1 MTNYIIETQQL
12 SKDFSGELS
21 VNQLSIHVKKNEIY
35 GFLGPNGAGKSTTM
49 KMLLGLLQPSHG
61 SIKLFGKD
69 FNSNQIALLSDVGS
83 LIEEPSYYAN
93 LTGYE
98 NLQIIQ
104 KLLKLPKENIDKVL
118 KIVRLYEQ
126 KDKLVKNYSL
136 GMKQRLGIALAIVK
150 FPKLLILDEPT
161 NGLDPAGIQE
171 IRELI
176 KSLPQRYD
184 MTVIISSHILSEIEQ
199 MATTVGI
206 INCGKLLFEGNLAEL
221 EEDEKYLFETSDDF
235 TAETLLAS
243 KGFEINKETGLI
255 LNNYNKVSIAA
266 AVRLLV
272 DNGIDIYQ
280 VRMVRKSLEEVFLD
294 MTGRGKGSVL

>member
-1 MTNYIIETQQL
+1 MNNYIIETKQL
-12 SKDFSGELS
+12 SKDFSGEAA
-21 VNQLSIHVKKNEIY
+21 VNQLSIHVRKNEIY
-35 GFLGPNGAGKSTTM
+35 GFLGPNGAGKSTAM
-49 KMLLGLLQPSHG
+49 KMLLGLLQPTHG
-61 SIKLFGKD
+61 SIRLFDKNFD
-69 FNSNQIALLSDVGS
+69 SNQIALLSSVGS

-98 NLQIIQ
+98 NLEIIQ
-104 KLLKLPKENIDKVL
+104 RLLKLPKENIDKVL
-118 KIVRLYEQ
+118 KIVKLYEQ

-136 GMKQRLGIALAIVK
+136 GMKQRLGIALAIIK

-176 KSLPQRYD
+176 KSLPQKYD

-206 INCGKLLFEGNLAEL
+206 INKGKLLFEGQLTEL
-221 EEDEKYLFETSDDF
+221 EEDEKYLFETSDD
-235 TAETLLAS
+235 TLAEQLLMR
-243 KGFEINKETGLI
+243 KGFELEENQSIVLKD
-255 LNNYNKVSIAA
+255 YNKANIAA
-266 AVRLLV
+266 AVKVLV
-272 DNGIDIYQ
+272 ANDIDIYQ

-294 MTGRGKGSVL
+294 MTGREGGVL

>member
-1 MTNYIIETQQL
+1 MNDYILETNQL

-49 KMLLGLLQPSHG
+49 KMLLGLLQPTQG
-61 SIKLFGKD
+61 SIKLFGKNFD
-69 FNSNQIALLSDVGS
+69 SNQIALLSSVGS

-98 NLQIIQ
+98 NLEIIQ
-104 KLLKLPKENIDKVL
+104 RLLKLPKENIDKVL
-118 KIVRLYEQ
+118 KIVKLHEQ

-176 KSLPQRYD
+176 KSLPQKYD

-206 INCGKLLFEGNLAEL
+206 INKGKLLFEGKLAEL
-221 EEDEKYLFETSDDF
+221 EEDEKYLFETSDDAL
-235 TAETLLAS
+235 AEQLLMQ
-243 KGFEINKETGLI
+243 KGFELEENQDLI
-255 LNNYNKVSIAA
+255 LIDYNKANIAA
-266 AVRLLV
+266 AVKLLV
-272 DNGIDIYQ
+272 ANNIDIYQ
-280 VRMVRKSLEEVFLD
+280 VRMVRKSLEEIFLD
-294 MTGRGKGSVL
+294 MTGREGGVL

>member
-1 MTNYIIETQQL
+1 MNNYIIETKQL
-12 SKDFSGELS
+12 SKDFSGEAA
-21 VNQLSIHVKKNEIY
+21 VNQLSIHVRKNEIY
-35 GFLGPNGAGKSTTM
+35 GFLGSNGAGKSTTM
-49 KMLLGLLQPSHG
+49 KMLLGLLQPTHG
-61 SIKLFGKD
+61 SIRLFDKNFD
-69 FNSNQIALLSDVGS
+69 SNQIALLSSVGS

-98 NLQIIQ
+98 NLEIIQ
-104 KLLKLPKENIDKVL
+104 RLLKLPKENIDKVL
-118 KIVRLYEQ
+118 KIVKLYEQ

-136 GMKQRLGIALAIVK
+136 GMKQRLGIALAIIK

-176 KSLPQRYD
+176 KSLPQKYD

-206 INCGKLLFEGNLAEL
+206 INKGKLLFEGQLTEL
-221 EEDEKYLFETSDDF
+221 EEDEKYLFETSDDAL
-235 TAETLLAS
+235 AEQLLMR
-243 KGFEINKETGLI
+243 KGFELEENQSIVLKD
-255 LNNYNKVSIAA
+255 YNKANIAA
-266 AVRLLV
+266 AVKVLV
-272 DNGIDIYQ
+272 ANDIDIYQ

-294 MTGRGKGSVL
+294 MTGREGGVL

>member
-1 MTNYIIETQQL
+1 MNNYIIETEQL
-12 SKDFSGELS
+12 SKDFSGELA
-21 VNQLSIHVKKNEIY
+21 VNQLSIHVRKNEIY
-35 GFLGPNGAGKSTTM
+35 GFLGPNGAGKSTVM
-49 KMLLGLLQPSHG
+49 KMLLGLLQPTHG
-61 SIKLFGKD
+61 SIKLFNKN
-69 FNSNQIALLSDVGS
+69 FKSNQNALLSNVGS

-104 KLLKLPKENIDKVL
+104 RLLKLPKENIDKVL
-118 KIVRLYEQ
+118 KIVKLYDQ

-176 KSLPQRYD
+176 KSLPQKYD

-206 INCGKLLFEGNLAEL
+206 INKGKLLFEGRLADL
-221 EEDEKYLFETSDDF
+221 EEDEKYLFETNDD
-235 TAETLLAS
+235 ARAKKMLIS
-243 KGFEINKETGLI
+243 KGFILDDEKELIINDKRKA
-255 LNNYNKVSIAA
+255 NIAFA
-266 AVRLLV
+266 IRLLV
-272 DNGIDIYQ
+272 KNDIDIYQ
-280 VRMVRKSLEEVFLD
+280 VRMVRKSLEDVFLD
-294 MTGRGKGSVL
+294 MTGRKGGVS

>member
-1 MTNYIIETQQL
+1 MNNYIIETKQL
-12 SKDFSGELS
+12 RKDFSGEAA
-21 VNQLSIHVKKNEIY
+21 VNQLSIHVRKNEIY
-35 GFLGPNGAGKSTTM
+35 GFLGPNGAGKSTAM
-49 KMLLGLLQPSHG
+49 KMLLGLLQPTHG
-61 SIKLFGKD
+61 SIRLFDKNFD
-69 FNSNQIALLSDVGS
+69 SNQIALLSSVGS

-98 NLQIIQ
+98 NLEIIQ
-104 KLLKLPKENIDKVL
+104 RLLKLPKENIDKVL
-118 KIVRLYEQ
+118 KIVKLYEQ

-136 GMKQRLGIALAIVK
+136 GMKQRLGIALAIIK

-176 KSLPQRYD
+176 KSLPQKYD

-206 INCGKLLFEGNLAEL
+206 INKGKLLFEGQLTEL
-221 EEDEKYLFETSDDF
+221 EEDEKYLFETSDDAL
-235 TAETLLAS
+235 AEQLLMR
-243 KGFEINKETGLI
+243 KGFELEENQSIVLKD
-255 LNNYNKVSIAA
+255 YNKTNIAA
-266 AVRLLV
+266 AVKVLV
-272 DNGIDIYQ
+272 ANDIDIYQ

-294 MTGRGKGSVL
+294 MTGREGGVL

>member
-1 MTNYIIETQQL
+1 MNNYIIETKQL
-12 SKDFSGELS
+12 SKNFSGEVA
-21 VNQLSIHVKKNEIY
+21 VNQLSIHVRKNEIY
-35 GFLGPNGAGKSTTM
+35 GFLGPNGAGKSTAM
-49 KMLLGLLQPSHG
+49 KMLLGLLQPTHG
-61 SIKLFGKD
+61 SIRLFDKNFD
-69 FNSNQIALLSDVGS
+69 SNQIALLSSVGS

-98 NLQIIQ
+98 NLEIIQ
-104 KLLKLPKENIDKVL
+104 RLLKLPKENIDKVL
-118 KIVRLYEQ
+118 KIVKLYEQ

-136 GMKQRLGIALAIVK
+136 GMKQRLGIALAIIK

-176 KSLPQRYD
+176 KSLPQKYD

-206 INCGKLLFEGNLAEL
+206 INKGKLLFEGQLTEL
-221 EEDEKYLFETSDDF
+221 EEDEKYLFETSDDAL
-235 TAETLLAS
+235 AEQLLMR
-243 KGFEINKETGLI
+243 KGFELEENQSIVLKD
-255 LNNYNKVSIAA
+255 YNKANIAA
-266 AVRLLV
+266 AVKVLV
-272 DNGIDIYQ
+272 ANDIDMYQ

-294 MTGRGKGSVL
+294 MTGREGGVL

>member
-1 MTNYIIETQQL
+1 MNNYIIETKQL
-12 SKDFSGELS
+12 SKDFSGEAA
-21 VNQLSIHVKKNEIY
+21 VNQLSIHVRKNEIY

-49 KMLLGLLQPSHG
+49 KMLLGLLQPTHG
-61 SIKLFGKD
+61 SIRLFDKNFD
-69 FNSNQIALLSDVGS
+69 SNQIALLSSVGS

-98 NLQIIQ
+98 NLEIIQ
-104 KLLKLPKENIDKVL
+104 RLLKLPKENIDKVL
-118 KIVRLYEQ
+118 KIVKLYEQ

-136 GMKQRLGIALAIVK
+136 GMKQRLGIALAIIK

-176 KSLPQRYD
+176 KSLPQKYD

-206 INCGKLLFEGNLAEL
+206 INKGKLLFEGQLTEL
-221 EEDEKYLFETSDDF
+221 EEDEKYLFETSDDAL
-235 TAETLLAS
+235 AEQLLMR
-243 KGFEINKETGLI
+243 KGFELEENQSIVLKD
-255 LNNYNKVSIAA
+255 YNKTNIAA
-266 AVRLLV
+266 AVKVLV
-272 DNGIDIYQ
+272 ANDIDIYQ

-294 MTGRGKGSVL
+294 MTGREGGVL

>member
-1 MTNYIIETQQL
+1 MNNYIIETKQL
-12 SKDFSGELS
+12 SKDFSGEAA
-21 VNQLSIHVKKNEIY
+21 VNQLSIHVRKNEIY
-35 GFLGPNGAGKSTTM
+35 GFLGPNGAGKSTAM
-49 KMLLGLLQPSHG
+49 KMLLGLLQPTHG
-61 SIKLFGKD
+61 SIRLFDKNFD
-69 FNSNQIALLSDVGS
+69 SNQIALLSSVGS

-98 NLQIIQ
+98 NLEIIQ
-104 KLLKLPKENIDKVL
+104 RLLKLPKENIDKVL
-118 KIVRLYEQ
+118 KIVKLYEQ

-136 GMKQRLGIALAIVK
+136 GMKQRLGIALAIIK

-176 KSLPQRYD
+176 KSLPQKYD

-206 INCGKLLFEGNLAEL
+206 INKGKLLFEGQLTEL
-221 EEDEKYLFETSDDF
+221 EEDEKYLFETSDDAL
-235 TAETLLAS
+235 AEQLLMR
-243 KGFEINKETGLI
+243 KGFELEENQSIVLKD
-255 LNNYNKVSIAA
+255 YNKTNIAV
-266 AVRLLV
+266 AVKVLV
-272 DNGIDIYQ
+272 ANDIDIYQ

-294 MTGRGKGSVL
+294 MTGREGGVL

>member
-1 MTNYIIETQQL
+1 MNNYIIETKQL
-12 SKDFSGELS
+12 SKDFSGEAA
-21 VNQLSIHVKKNEIY
+21 VNQLSIHVRKNEIY
-35 GFLGPNGAGKSTTM
+35 GFLGPNGAGKSTAM
-49 KMLLGLLQPSHG
+49 KMLLGLLQPTHG
-61 SIKLFGKD
+61 SIRLFDKNFD
-69 FNSNQIALLSDVGS
+69 SNQIALLSSVGS

-98 NLQIIQ
+98 NLEIIQ
-104 KLLKLPKENIDKVL
+104 RLLKLPKENIDKVL
-118 KIVRLYEQ
+118 KIVKLYEQ

-136 GMKQRLGIALAIVK
+136 GMKQRLGIALAIIK

-176 KSLPQRYD
+176 KSLPQKYD

-206 INCGKLLFEGNLAEL
+206 INKGKLLFEGQLTEL
-221 EEDEKYLFETSDDF
+221 EEDEKYLFETSDDAL
-235 TAETLLAS
+235 AEQLLMR
-243 KGFEINKETGLI
+243 KGFELEENQSIVLKD
-255 LNNYNKVSIAA
+255 YNKTNIAA
-266 AVRLLV
+266 AVKVLV
-272 DNGIDIYQ
+272 ANDIDIYQ

-294 MTGRGKGSVL
+294 MTGREGGVL

>member
-1 MTNYIIETQQL
+1 MNNYIIETKQL
-12 SKDFSGELS
+12 SKDFSGEAA
-21 VNQLSIHVKKNEIY
+21 VNQLSIHVRKNEIY
-35 GFLGPNGAGKSTTM
+35 GFLGPNGAGKSTAM
-49 KMLLGLLQPSHG
+49 KMLLGLLQPTHG
-61 SIKLFGKD
+61 SIRLFDKNFD
-69 FNSNQIALLSDVGS
+69 SNQIALLSSVGS

-98 NLQIIQ
+98 NLEIIQ
-104 KLLKLPKENIDKVL
+104 RLLKLPKENIDKVL
-118 KIVRLYEQ
+118 KIVKLYEQ

-136 GMKQRLGIALAIVK
+136 GMKQRLGIALAIIK

-176 KSLPQRYD
+176 KSLPQKYD

-206 INCGKLLFEGNLAEL
+206 INKGKLLFEGQLTEL
-221 EEDEKYLFETSDDF
+221 EEDEKYLFETSDDAL
-235 TAETLLAS
+235 AEQLLMR
-243 KGFEINKETGLI
+243 KGFELEENQSIVLKD
-255 LNNYNKVSIAA
+255 YNKTNIAA
-266 AVRLLV
+266 AVKVLV
-272 DNGIDIYQ
+272 TNDIDIYQ

-294 MTGRGKGSVL
+294 MTGREGGVL

>member
-1 MTNYIIETQQL
+1 MNNYIVETNQL
-12 SKDFSGELS
+12 SKDFSGEVA
-21 VNQLSIHVKKNEIY
+21 VNQLSIHIRKNEIY
-35 GFLGPNGAGKSTTM
+35 GFLGPNGAGKSTAM

-61 SIKLFGKD
+61 SIKLFGKT
-69 FNSNQIALLSDVGS
+69 FNSNQISLLSNVGS

-98 NLQIIQ
+98 NLEIIQ
-104 KLLKLPKENIDKVL
+104 RLLKLPKENIDKVL
-118 KIVRLYEQ
+118 KIVKLYEQ

-136 GMKQRLGIALAIVK
+136 GMKQRLGIALAIIK

-176 KSLPQRYD
+176 KSLPQKYD

-206 INCGKLLFEGNLAEL
+206 INKGKLLFEGQLTEL
-221 EEDEKYLFETSDDF
+221 EEDEKYLFETSDDAL
-235 TAETLLAS
+235 AEQLLMR
-243 KGFEINKETGLI
+243 KGFELEENQSIVLKD
-255 LNNYNKVSIAA
+255 YNKANIAA
-266 AVRLLV
+266 AVKVLV
-272 DNGIDIYQ
+272 ANDIDIYQ

-294 MTGRGKGSVL
+294 MTGREGGVL

>member
-1 MTNYIIETQQL
+1 MNNYIIETKQL
-12 SKDFSGELS
+12 SKDFSGEAA
-21 VNQLSIHVKKNEIY
+21 VNQLSIHVRKNEIY
-35 GFLGPNGAGKSTTM
+35 GFLGPNGAGKSTAM
-49 KMLLGLLQPSHG
+49 KMLLGLLQPTHG
-61 SIKLFGKD
+61 SIRLFDKNFD
-69 FNSNQIALLSDVGS
+69 SNQIVLLSSVGS

-98 NLQIIQ
+98 NLEIIQ
-104 KLLKLPKENIDKVL
+104 RLLKLPKENIDKVL
-118 KIVRLYEQ
+118 KIVKLYEQ

-136 GMKQRLGIALAIVK
+136 GMKQRLGIALAIIK

-176 KSLPQRYD
+176 KSLPQKYD

-206 INCGKLLFEGNLAEL
+206 INKGKLLFEGQLTEL
-221 EEDEKYLFETSDDF
+221 EEDEKYLFETSDDAL
-235 TAETLLAS
+235 AEQLLMR
-243 KGFEINKETGLI
+243 KGFELEENQSIVLKD
-255 LNNYNKVSIAA
+255 YNKTNIAA
-266 AVRLLV
+266 AVKVLV
-272 DNGIDIYQ
+272 ANDIDIYQ

-294 MTGRGKGSVL
+294 MTGREGGVL

>member
-1 MTNYIIETQQL
+1 MNNYIIETKQL
-12 SKDFSGELS
+12 SKNFSGEAA
-21 VNQLSIHVKKNEIY
+21 VNQLSIHVRKNEIY
-35 GFLGPNGAGKSTTM
+35 GFLGPNGAGKSTAM
-49 KMLLGLLQPSHG
+49 KMLLGLLQPTHG
-61 SIKLFGKD
+61 SIRLFDKNFD
-69 FNSNQIALLSDVGS
+69 SNQIALLSSVGS

-98 NLQIIQ
+98 NLEIIQ
-104 KLLKLPKENIDKVL
+104 RLLKLPKENIDKVL
-118 KIVRLYEQ
+118 KIVKLYEQ

-136 GMKQRLGIALAIVK
+136 GMKQRLGIALAIIK

-176 KSLPQRYD
+176 KSLPQKYD

-206 INCGKLLFEGNLAEL
+206 INKGKLLFEGQLTEL
-221 EEDEKYLFETSDDF
+221 EEDEKYLFETSDDAL
-235 TAETLLAS
+235 AEQLLMR
-243 KGFEINKETGLI
+243 KGFELEENQSIVLKDHNKT
-255 LNNYNKVSIAA
+255 NIAA
-266 AVRLLV
+266 AVKVLV
-272 DNGIDIYQ
+272 ANDIDIYQ

-294 MTGRGKGSVL
+294 MTGREGGVL

>member
-1 MTNYIIETQQL
+1 MNNYIIETKQL
-12 SKDFSGELS
+12 SKDFSGEAA
-21 VNQLSIHVKKNEIY
+21 VNQLSIHVRKNEIY
-35 GFLGPNGAGKSTTM
+35 GFLGPNGAGKSTAM
-49 KMLLGLLQPSHG
+49 KMLLGLLQPTHG
-61 SIKLFGKD
+61 SIRLFDKNFD
-69 FNSNQIALLSDVGS
+69 SNQIALLSSVGS

-98 NLQIIQ
+98 NLEIIQ
-104 KLLKLPKENIDKVL
+104 RLLKLPKENIDKVL
-118 KIVRLYEQ
+118 KIVKLYEQ

-136 GMKQRLGIALAIVK
+136 GMKQRLGIALAIIK

-176 KSLPQRYD
+176 KSLPQKYD

-206 INCGKLLFEGNLAEL
+206 INKGKLLFEGQLTEL
-221 EEDEKYLFETSDDF
+221 EEDEKYLFETSDD
-235 TAETLLAS
+235 ALVEQLLMR
-243 KGFEINKETGLI
+243 KGFELEENQSIVLKD
-255 LNNYNKVSIAA
+255 YNKTNIAA
-266 AVRLLV
+266 AVKVLV
-272 DNGIDIYQ
+272 ANDIDIYQ

-294 MTGRGKGSVL
+294 MTGREGGVL

>member
-1 MTNYIIETQQL
+1 MNNYIIETKQL
-12 SKDFSGELS
+12 SKDFSGEAA
-21 VNQLSIHVKKNEIY
+21 VNQLSIHVRKNEIY
-35 GFLGPNGAGKSTTM
+35 GFLGPNGAGKSTAM
-49 KMLLGLLQPSHG
+49 KMLLGLLQPTHG
-61 SIKLFGKD
+61 SIRLFDKNFD
-69 FNSNQIALLSDVGS
+69 SNQIALLSSVGS

-98 NLQIIQ
+98 NLEIIQ
-104 KLLKLPKENIDKVL
+104 RLLKLPKENIDKVL
-118 KIVRLYEQ
+118 KIVKLYEQ

-136 GMKQRLGIALAIVK
+136 GMKQRLGFALAIIK

-176 KSLPQRYD
+176 KSLPQKYD

-206 INCGKLLFEGNLAEL
+206 INKGKLLFEGQLTEL
-221 EEDEKYLFETSDDF
+221 EEDEKYLFETSDDAL
-235 TAETLLAS
+235 AEQLLMR
-243 KGFEINKETGLI
+243 KGFELEENQSIVLKD
-255 LNNYNKVSIAA
+255 YNKTNIAA
-266 AVRLLV
+266 AVKVLV
-272 DNGIDIYQ
+272 ANDIDIYQ

-294 MTGRGKGSVL
+294 MTGREGGVL

>member
-1 MTNYIIETQQL
+1 MNNYIIETRQL
-12 SKDFSGELS
+12 SKDFSGEAA
-21 VNQLSIHVKKNEIY
+21 VNQLSIHVRKNEIY
-35 GFLGPNGAGKSTTM
+35 GFLGPNGAGKSTAM
-49 KMLLGLLQPSHG
+49 KMLLGLLQPTHG
-61 SIKLFGKD
+61 SIRLFDKNFD
-69 FNSNQIALLSDVGS
+69 SNQIALLSSVGS

-98 NLQIIQ
+98 NLEIIQ
-104 KLLKLPKENIDKVL
+104 RLLKLPKENIDKVL
-118 KIVRLYEQ
+118 KIVKLYEQ

-136 GMKQRLGIALAIVK
+136 GMKQRLGIALAIIK

-176 KSLPQRYD
+176 KSLPQKYD

-206 INCGKLLFEGNLAEL
+206 INKGKLLFEGQLTEL
-221 EEDEKYLFETSDDF
+221 EEDEKYLFETSDDAL
-235 TAETLLAS
+235 AEQLLMR
-243 KGFEINKETGLI
+243 KGFELEENQSIVLKD
-255 LNNYNKVSIAA
+255 YNKANIAA
-266 AVRLLV
+266 AVKVLV
-272 DNGIDIYQ
+272 ANDIDIYQ

-294 MTGRGKGSVL
+294 MTGREGGIL

>member
-1 MTNYIIETQQL
+1 MNNYIIETKQL
-12 SKDFSGELS
+12 SKNFSGEVA
-21 VNQLSIHVKKNEIY
+21 VNQLSIHVRKNEIY
-35 GFLGPNGAGKSTTM
+35 GFLGPNGAGKSTAM
-49 KMLLGLLQPSHG
+49 KMLLGLLQPTHG
-61 SIKLFGKD
+61 SIRLFDKNFD
-69 FNSNQIALLSDVGS
+69 SNQIALLSSVGS

-98 NLQIIQ
+98 NLEIIQ
-104 KLLKLPKENIDKVL
+104 RLLKLPKENIDKVL
-118 KIVRLYEQ
+118 KIVKLYEQ

-136 GMKQRLGIALAIVK
+136 GMKQRLGIALAIIK

-176 KSLPQRYD
+176 KSLPQKYD

-206 INCGKLLFEGNLAEL
+206 INKGKLLFEGQLTEL
-221 EEDEKYLFETSDDF
+221 EEDEKYLFETSDDAL
-235 TAETLLAS
+235 AEQLLMR
-243 KGFEINKETGLI
+243 KGFELEENQSIVLKD
-255 LNNYNKVSIAA
+255 YNKANIAA
-266 AVRLLV
+266 AVKVLV
-272 DNGIDIYQ
+272 ENDIDIYQ

-294 MTGRGKGSVL
+294 MTGREGGVL

>member
-1 MTNYIIETQQL
+1 MNNYIIETKQL
-12 SKDFSGELS
+12 SKDFSGEAA
-21 VNQLSIHVKKNEIY
+21 VNQLSIHVRKNEIY
-35 GFLGPNGAGKSTTM
+35 GFLGPNGAGKSTAM
-49 KMLLGLLQPSHG
+49 KMLLGLLQPTHG
-61 SIKLFGKD
+61 SIRLFDKNFD
-69 FNSNQIALLSDVGS
+69 SNQIALLSSVGS

-98 NLQIIQ
+98 NLEIIQ
-104 KLLKLPKENIDKVL
+104 RLLKLPKENIDKVL
-118 KIVRLYEQ
+118 KIVKLYEQ

-136 GMKQRLGIALAIVK
+136 GMKQRLGIALAIIK

-176 KSLPQRYD
+176 KSLPQKYD

-206 INCGKLLFEGNLAEL
+206 INKGKLLFEGQLTEL
-221 EEDEKYLFETSDDF
+221 EEDEKYLFETSDDAL
-235 TAETLLAS
+235 AEQLLMR
-243 KGFEINKETGLI
+243 KGFELEENQSIVLKD
-255 LNNYNKVSIAA
+255 YNKANIAA
-266 AVRLLV
+266 AVKVLV
-272 DNGIDIYQ
+272 ANDIDIYQ

-294 MTGRGKGSVL
+294 MTEREGGVL

>member
-1 MTNYIIETQQL
+1 MNNYIIETKQL
-12 SKDFSGELS
+12 SKDFSGEAA
-21 VNQLSIHVKKNEIY
+21 VNQLSIHVRKNEIY
-35 GFLGPNGAGKSTTM
+35 GFLGPNGAGKSTAM
-49 KMLLGLLQPSHG
+49 KMLLGLLQPTHG
-61 SIKLFGKD
+61 SIRLFDKNFD
-69 FNSNQIALLSDVGS
+69 SNQIALLSSVGS

-98 NLQIIQ
+98 NLEIIQ
-104 KLLKLPKENIDKVL
+104 RLLKLPKENIDKVL
-118 KIVRLYEQ
+118 KIVKLYEQ

-136 GMKQRLGIALAIVK
+136 GMKQRLSIALAIIK

-176 KSLPQRYD
+176 KSLPQKYD

-206 INCGKLLFEGNLAEL
+206 INKGKLLFEGQLTEL
-221 EEDEKYLFETSDDF
+221 EEDEKYLFETSDDAL
-235 TAETLLAS
+235 AEQLLMR
-243 KGFEINKETGLI
+243 KGFELEENQSIVLKD
-255 LNNYNKVSIAA
+255 YNKANIAA
-266 AVRLLV
+266 AVKVLV
-272 DNGIDIYQ
+272 ANDIDIYQ

-294 MTGRGKGSVL
+294 MTGREGGVL

>member
-1 MTNYIIETQQL
+1 MNNYIIETKQL
-12 SKDFSGELS
+12 SKDFSGEAA
-21 VNQLSIHVKKNEIY
+21 VNQLSIHVRKNEIY
-35 GFLGPNGAGKSTTM
+35 GFLGPNGAGKSTAM
-49 KMLLGLLQPSHG
+49 KMLLGLLQPTHG
-61 SIKLFGKD
+61 SIRLFDKNFD
-69 FNSNQIALLSDVGS
+69 SNQIALLSSVGS

-98 NLQIIQ
+98 NLEIIQ
-104 KLLKLPKENIDKVL
+104 RLLKLPKENIDKIL
-118 KIVRLYEQ
+118 KIVKLYEQ

-136 GMKQRLGIALAIVK
+136 GMKQRLGIALAIIK

-176 KSLPQRYD
+176 KSLPQKYD

-206 INCGKLLFEGNLAEL
+206 INKGKLLFEGQLTEL
-221 EEDEKYLFETSDDF
+221 EEDEKYLFETSDDAL
-235 TAETLLAS
+235 AEQLLMR
-243 KGFEINKETGLI
+243 KGFELEENQSIVLKD
-255 LNNYNKVSIAA
+255 YNKANIAA
-266 AVRLLV
+266 AVKVLV
-272 DNGIDIYQ
+272 ANDIDIYQ

-294 MTGRGKGSVL
+294 MTGREGGVL

>member
-1 MTNYIIETQQL
+1 MNNYIIETKQL
-12 SKDFSGELS
+12 SKNFSGDVA
-21 VNQLSIHVKKNEIY
+21 VNQLSIHVRKNEIY
-35 GFLGPNGAGKSTTM
+35 GFLGPNGAGKSTAM
-49 KMLLGLLQPSHG
+49 KMLLGLLQPTHG
-61 SIKLFGKD
+61 SIRLFDKNFD
-69 FNSNQIALLSDVGS
+69 SNQIALLSSVGS

-98 NLQIIQ
+98 NLEIIQ
-104 KLLKLPKENIDKVL
+104 RLLKLPKENIDKVL
-118 KIVRLYEQ
+118 KIVKLYEQ

-136 GMKQRLGIALAIVK
+136 GMKQRLGISLAIIK

-176 KSLPQRYD
+176 KSLPQKYD

-206 INCGKLLFEGNLAEL
+206 INKGKLLFEGQLTEL
-221 EEDEKYLFETSDDF
+221 EEDEKYLFETSDDAL
-235 TAETLLAS
+235 AEQLLMR
-243 KGFEINKETGLI
+243 KGFELEENQSIVLKD
-255 LNNYNKVSIAA
+255 YNKTNIAA
-266 AVRLLV
+266 AVKVLV
-272 DNGIDIYQ
+272 ANDIDIYQ

-294 MTGRGKGSVL
+294 MTGREGGVL

>member
-1 MTNYIIETQQL
+1 MNNYIIETKQL
-12 SKDFSGELS
+12 SKNFSGEVA
-21 VNQLSIHVKKNEIY
+21 VNQLSIHVRKNEIY
-35 GFLGPNGAGKSTTM
+35 GFLGPNGAGKSTAM
-49 KMLLGLLQPSHG
+49 KMLLGLLQPTHG
-61 SIKLFGKD
+61 SIRLFDKNFD
-69 FNSNQIALLSDVGS
+69 SNQIALLSSVCS

-98 NLQIIQ
+98 NLEIIQ
-104 KLLKLPKENIDKVL
+104 RLLKLPKENIDKVL
-118 KIVRLYEQ
+118 KIVKLYEQ

-136 GMKQRLGIALAIVK
+136 GMKQRLGIALAIIK

-176 KSLPQRYD
+176 KSLPQKYD

-206 INCGKLLFEGNLAEL
+206 INKGKLLFEGQLTEL
-221 EEDEKYLFETSDDF
+221 EEDEKYLFETSDDAL
-235 TAETLLAS
+235 AEQLLMR
-243 KGFEINKETGLI
+243 KGFELEENQSIVLKD
-255 LNNYNKVSIAA
+255 YNKANIAA
-266 AVRLLV
+266 AVKVLV
-272 DNGIDIYQ
+272 ANDIDIYQ

-294 MTGRGKGSVL
+294 MTGREGGVF